1 MGSEGSR
8 RQNAGST
15 NRNRIQADAL
25 DKKAYIFK
33 VQTLTRKCGRICGE
47 YKREGECALP
57 GEVCPEQRAE
67 VSRGHSTAP
76 GAREGLNVKSK
87 VQRTMTLV
95 RRGTP
100 TMSGTNPSTSAEGRG
115 RNSQGTATGASS
127 LPGKQYTLEL
137 WGDPDMEEVLSRGNM
152 SVALKRVKANKG
164 AAGIDGMTVDEL
176 EPYLKVEWLRIR
188 KELLEGRYKPQA
200 VRRAMIPKPDGG
212 ERALGIPA
220 VIDRLIQQA
229 VHQVIS
235 PIFEKGFSESSYG
248 YRPTKSAQQAVE
260 QARQFVAQGRRWVAD
275 IDLEKFFDRVNHDI
289 LMDRVERKVKDVRIT
304 KLIRR
309 YLEAGVM
316 ENGLTIASTEGTP
329 QGGSISPLLSNIL
342 LDDLDK
348 ELERRGSAFCRYA
361 DDCNIYVHSKR
372 AGERV
377 MASITAYLQET
388 LKLKVNEKK
397 SAVARP
403 WERKFLGY
411 TVTMEKTT
419 RLRASARSIERFKD
433 KIKDIFRSGRGCNIG
448 RLIKEKLNP
457 VVRGWGN
464 YYRLTRVKWI
474 FEELDGWIRRR
485 LRVVLWRQMK
495 RPRTRAKRLV
505 MRGLEEKRAWGSA
518 YNGRGAWWN
527 AGASHMNEA
536 YPAKYFR
543 ELGLV
548 GLQTGNF

>member
-1 MGSEGSR
+1 VESEGSR

-15 NRNRIQADAL
+15 NRNRIQADVL
-25 DKKAYIFK
+25 GKKANLFK
-33 VQTLTRKCGRICGE
+33 ALTLSGKCGRNCGE

-76 GAREGLNVKSK
+76 LAREGPNVKSK
-87 VQRTMTLV
+87 VRRTMTLA

-100 TMSGTNPSTSAEGRG
+100 TMSGTNPSTRAEGRE
-115 RNSQGTATGASS
+115 RNSRGTVNGASS

-152 SVALKRVKANKG
+152 SLALKRVKANKG
-164 AAGIDGMTVDEL
+164 AAGVDEITVDEL
-176 EPYLKVEWLRIR
+176 EPYLQAEWPRIR
-188 KELLEGRYKPQA
+188 KELLEGRYKPMA
-200 VRRAMIPKPDGG
+200 VRRVMIPKPDGG
-212 ERALGIPA
+212 ERPLGIPT

-235 PIFEKGFSESSYG
+235 PVFEKGFSESSYG
-248 YRPTKSAQQAVE
+248 YRPGKSAQQAVE
-260 QARQFVAQGRRWVAD
+260 QARQFVAQGRRWVVD

-289 LMDRVERKVKDVRIT
+289 LMDRVERKVKDGRIT
-304 KLIRR
+304 KLVRR

-316 ENGLTIASTEGTP
+316 ENGLTKASTEGTP
-329 QGGSISPLLSNIL
+329 QGGPLSPLLSNIL

-348 ELERRGSAFCRYA
+348 ELERRGSSFCRYA
-361 DDCNIYVHSKR
+361 DDCNIYVYSQR

-377 MASITAYLQET
+377 MASVTKYLLET
-388 LKLKVNEKK
+388 LKLKVNDKK

-403 WERKFLGY
+403 WKRKFLGY
-411 TVTMEKTT
+411 TVTMDKEA
-419 RLRASARSIERFKD
+419 RLRASGKSIKRFKD
-433 KIKDIFRSGRGCNIG
+433 KLKDIFRSGRGCNIG
-448 RLIKEKLNP
+448 RFIKEKLNP
-457 VVRGWGN
+457 VVRGWRN
-464 YYRLTRVKWI
+464 YFRLTQVKWI

-485 LRVVLWRQMK
+485 LRVILWRQMK
-495 RPRTRAKRLV
+495 RGRTRIKRLIE
-505 MRGLEEKRAWGSA
+505 RGLGHERARLSA
-518 YNGRGAWWN
+518 YNGRGPWWN

-548 GLQTGNF
+548 ALQTGSF